1 MVLSECECIAGYTR
15 YIELIPDLLDGKE
28 VISTGMMQEIDRCK
42 AAVLRAEAGKKVA
55 VICSGDPGVYGMAG
69 LIIEIAHSRKSDI
82 TIEIIP
88 GVTAANASAARLGA
102 PLMLDYAVI
111 SLSDL
116 LVPWDSIKKR
126 LRAVAAAD
134 LVTVLYNPKSKTRID
149 QFTDAIQI
157 FLEHREGTVPAGIAT
172 AMGTPDESVV
182 ISTIDKL
189 TQLDIGMRSVV
200 IIGNSTSIMCGEWF
214 ITPRGYQV

>member
-1 MVLSECECIAGYTR
+1 MVISECACIAGYTR

-28 VISTGMMQEIDRCK
+28 VLATGMMQEIDRCK
-42 AAVLRAEAGKKVA
+42 AAVLRAEEGKKVA

-82 TIEIIP
+82 TIEVVP

-116 LVPWDSIKKR
+116 LVPWNAIKKR
-126 LRAVAAAD
+126 LCAVAAAD
-134 LVTVLYNPKSKTRID
+134 LVTVLYNPKSRTRIE
-149 QFTDAIQI
+149 QFTNAIKI
-157 FLEHREGTVPAGIAT
+157 FLEHRPGTVPAGIAT

-182 ISTIDKL
+182 ISTLDKL
-189 TQLDIGMRSVV
+189 IHLDIGMRSVV
-200 IIGNSTSIMCGEWF
+200 IIGNSTSILCGNWF